1 MAKDLLGKRSGKVAG
16 LMRPDGITNFV
27 GSKKS
32 SSHLVKKP
40 RKVRSPR

>member
-1 MAKDLLGKRSGKVAG
+1 MAVDLIGKRSGKAAG
-16 LMRPDGITNFV
+16 LMRPEGINMP
-27 GSKKS
+27 GGKKKG